1 MVQLVNMKK
10 TKVGLIV
17 EGQSDKKFFEGYFKK
32 QFDFT
37 KNMLVVPSG
46 TGNTCKIMNERAV
59 KNKIEELRDKNCSSI
74 YILID
79 LDSKCKKDIYDC
91 IIELRNDYVTKLKL
105 LKESDVKVIV
115 VSSEIEAWMLSA
127 WKKRGKKKKGGL
139 KKGFGIKSNN
149 NIEDVLLQKFIKS
162 QEVIKPENNESLAYF
177 FKQLG
182 L

>member
-1 MVQLVNMKK
+1 MRK

-17 EGQSDKKFFEGYFKK
+17 EGQSDKKFFESYFKK

-46 TGNTCKIMNERAV
+46 TSNTCKIMNERTV

-91 IIELRNDYVTKLKL
+91 IVELRSDYVNKLKL
-105 LKESDVKVIV
+105 SNESDLKVVV

-127 WKKRGKKKKGGL
+127 WKKSDKKKKEDL
-139 KKGFGIKSNN
+139 KKEFGIKSNS
-149 NIEDVLLQKFIKS
+149 NIEDILLQKFIQS
-162 QEVIKPENNESLAYF
+162 QEDIKPQNNESLAYF